1 MTRAG
6 YRPSHELVPLVLSGS
21 RLAIAR
27 MISRAEGGYAEASE
41 ALAELY
47 KHTGKAHI
55 VGITGVP
62 GAGKSTLVAAL
73 IKSLTQGGRKVGV
86 VAVDPSSPFSGGAIL
101 GDRVRMND
109 AAEANQA
116 FVRSMATRGHL
127 GGLAP
132 ATLQAVD
139 ILDAAGYSPI
149 IIETVGVGQDE
160 VEIVSAAHTI
170 VVLSPPGLG
179 DDIQAIKA
187 GILEIADIHVVSKA
201 DKPEAASAVAALK
214 GMLALGGR
222 NGDIPHFAGHR
233 STPTRGSRNEEC
245 PHFSKWTSPVLAVS
259 SVSGE
264 QMELLKATI
273 ARHWTHLHASG
284 ELAERQR
291 NNCRTRIF
299 NTARHLFQ
307 QQFDERSDELEQHLQ
322 AVVKREADPQAAAH
336 ALLGWNKERQK

>member
-1 MTRAG
+1 MISVARFDRAK
-6 YRPSHELVPLVLSGS
+6 RPAYVPSLELVPEVLAGS

-27 MISRAEGGYAEASE
+27 MISRAEGNYPEATE
-41 ALAELY
+41 ALAEIY

-55 VGITGVP
+55 IGITGVP
-62 GAGKSTLVAAL
+62 GAGKSTLVASL
-73 IKSLTQGGRKVGV
+73 IKALTLEGHKVGV

-139 ILDAAGYSPI
+139 VLDAAGYSPV

-160 VEIVSAAHTI
+160 VEIVTAAHTV
-170 VVLSPPGLG
+170 VVLSAPGLG

-201 DKPEAASAVAALK
+201 DKPEASATVAAIK
-214 GMLALGGR
+214 GMLALGSGVP
-222 NGDIPHFAGHR
+222 NSAW
-233 STPTRGSRNEEC
+233 SA
-245 PHFSKWTSPVLAVS
+245 PVLAVS

-264 QMELLKATI
+264 HMQSLQATLR
-273 ARHWTHLHASG
+273 AHQKHLRDSG
-284 ELAERQR
+284 ELAARER

-299 NTARHLFQ
+299 NMARHLFQ
-307 QQFDERSDELEQHLQ
+307 QQFDAGANDLEQHLQ
-322 AVVKREADPQAAAH
+322 AVVKRESDPRTAANV
-336 ALLGWNKERQK
+336 LLGWNQERQR

>member
-1 MTRAG
+1 MTRG
-6 YRPSHELVPLVLSGS
+6 DYRPSLELVPLVLAGS

-27 MISRAEGGYAEASE
+27 MISRAEGSYPEAAE

-47 KHTGKAHI
+47 KHTGKAHLI
-55 VGITGVP
+55 GMTGVP
-62 GAGKSTLVAAL
+62 GAGKSTLVASL
-73 IKSLTQGGRKVGV
+73 IKALTLDGHKVGV

-101 GDRVRMND
+101 GDRVRMNE

-160 VEIVSAAHTI
+160 VEIVTAAHTV

-201 DKPEAASAVAALK
+201 DKPEAGATVEI
-214 GMLALGGR
+214 GR
-222 NGDIPHFAGHR
+222 
-233 STPTRGSRNEEC
+233 
-245 PHFSKWTSPVLAVS
+245 
-259 SVSGE
+259 
-264 QMELLKATI
+264 
-273 ARHWTHLHASG
+273 
-284 ELAERQR
+284 
-291 NNCRTRIF
+291 
-299 NTARHLFQ
+299 
-307 QQFDERSDELEQHLQ
+307 
-322 AVVKREADPQAAAH
+322 AH
-336 ALLGWNKERQK
+336 V

>member
-1 MTRAG
+1 
-6 YRPSHELVPLVLSGS
+6 
-21 RLAIAR
+21 
-27 MISRAEGGYAEASE
+27 MISRAEGNYAEAAE
-41 ALAELY
+41 ALAEIY

-55 VGITGVP
+55 IGVTGVP
-62 GAGKSTLVAAL
+62 GAGKSTLVSSL
-73 IKSLTQGGRKVGV
+73 IKSLTSDGHPVGV

-101 GDRVRMND
+101 GDRVRMAD

-160 VEIVSAAHTI
+160 VEIVSAAHSI

-201 DKPEAASAVAALK
+201 DKPEAGAAVAALK
-214 GMLALGGR
+214 GMLTLGAVR
-222 NGDIPHFAGHR
+222 PN
-233 STPTRGSRNEEC
+233 ST
-245 PHFSKWTSPVLAVS
+245 WVSPVLAVS
-259 SVSGE
+259 SISGE
-264 QMELLKATI
+264 HLETLKATI
-273 ARHWTHLHASG
+273 GLHWKHLQDSG
-284 ELAERQR
+284 ELADRQR
-291 NNCRTRIF
+291 HNCRTRIF
-299 NTARHLFQ
+299 NMARHAFQ
-307 QQFDERSDELEQHLQ
+307 QQFEEHIDVLEAQLQ
-322 AVVKREADPQAAAH
+322 AVLNRVADPLSAAQV
-336 ALLGWNKERQK
+336 LLGWKQHKLEREA

>member
-201 DKPEAASAVAALK
+201 DKPEAGAAVAALK
-214 GMLALGGR
+214 GMLALG
-222 NGDIPHFAGHR
+222 AAR
-233 STPTRGSRNEEC
+233 SGST
-245 PHFSKWTSPVLAVS
+245 WASPVVAVS

-264 QMELLKATI
+264 QMDKLTATI
-273 ARHWTHLHASG
+273 DKHWKHLHESG
-284 ELAERQR
+284 ELAARQR
-291 NNCRTRIF
+291 NNSRARIF

-307 QQFDERSDELEQHLQ
+307 QQFDERADDLERQLQ
-322 AVVKREADPQAAAH
+322 AVVNRETDPQSAAH
-336 ALLGWNKERQK
+336 ALLGWNQERSQREI

>member
-1 MTRAG
+1 MTSVALFSRAKPPA
-6 YRPSHELVPLVLSGS
+6 YVPSLELVPQILARS

-27 MISRAEGGYAEASE
+27 MISRAEGDYAEAAE
-41 ALAELY
+41 ALAQIY
-47 KHTGKAHI
+47 KHSGKAHVI
-55 VGITGVP
+55 GITGVP

-73 IKSLTQGGRKVGV
+73 IKSLAADGHHVGV

-139 ILDAAGYSPI
+139 VLDAAGYSPI

-201 DKPEAASAVAALK
+201 DKPEAGAAVAALK
-214 GMLALGGR
+214 GMLSLGDAR
-222 NGDIPHFAGHR
+222 PN
-233 STPTRGSRNEEC
+233 ST
-245 PHFSKWTSPVLAVS
+245 WASPILAVS
-259 SVSGE
+259 SVSGD
-264 QMELLKATI
+264 QLDDLKSTI
-273 ARHWTHLHASG
+273 ARHWKHLHDSG
-284 ELAERQR
+284 EFADRQR

-299 NTARHLFQ
+299 NMARHSFQ
-307 QQFDERSDELEQHLQ
+307 QQFEQHADVLEAQLQ
-322 AVVKREADPQAAAH
+322 AVVKREADPRAAAQ
-336 ALLGWNKERQK
+336 ALLNWNRS

>member
-1 MTRAG
+1 MTGAA
-6 YRPSHELVPLVLSGS
+6 YRPSSELVPLVLAGS

-27 MISRAEGGYAEASE
+27 MISRAEGGYAEASD

-47 KHTGKAHI
+47 KHTGKAQI

-73 IKSLTQGGRKVGV
+73 IKALTQEGRKVGV
-86 VAVDPSSPFSGGAIL
+86 VAVDPSSPFTGGAIL

-179 DDIQAIKA
+179 DDIQGIKA

-201 DKPEAASAVAALK
+201 DKPEAAATVSALK
-214 GMLALGGR
+214 GMLALGAAR
-222 NGDIPHFAGHR
+222 AG
-233 STPTRGSRNEEC
+233 
-245 PHFSKWTSPVLAVS
+245 SKWQSPVLAVS

-264 QMELLKATI
+264 QMDSLKSTI
-273 ARHWTHLHASG
+273 AMHWKHLHVSG

-307 QQFDERSDELEQHLQ
+307 QQFVERSDELEKHLQ
-322 AVVKREADPQAAAH
+322 AVVKREAAPQAAAE

>member
-1 MTRAG
+1 MTGVALFSRARQQA
-6 YRPSHELVPLVLSGS
+6 YTPSLQLVPQVLAGS

-27 MISRAEGGYAEASE
+27 MISRAEGNYLEAAD
-41 ALAELY
+41 ALAEIY
-47 KHTGKAHI
+47 KHTGNAHI
-55 VGITGVP
+55 IGITGVP
-62 GAGKSTLVAAL
+62 GAGKSTLVASL
-73 IKSLTQGGRKVGV
+73 IKSLTSDGRKVGV

-132 ATLQAVD
+132 STLQAVD
-139 ILDAAGYSPI
+139 VLDAAGYSPI

-201 DKPEAASAVAALK
+201 DKPEAGAAVAALK
-214 GMLALGGR
+214 GMLSLGAAR
-222 NGDIPHFAGHR
+222 PN
-233 STPTRGSRNEEC
+233 ST
-245 PHFSKWTSPVLAVS
+245 WISPVLAVS

-264 QMELLKATI
+264 HLESLKSSI
-273 ARHWTHLHASG
+273 DQHWKHLQVSG
-284 ELAERQR
+284 ELADRRR

-299 NTARHLFQ
+299 NMARHAFQ
-307 QQFDERSDELEQHLQ
+307 HRFEEHADVLEAQLQ
-322 AVVKREADPQAAAH
+322 AVVNREVDPQSAAQV
-336 ALLGWNKERQK
+336 LLSWNVKS

>member
-1 MTRAG
+1 
-6 YRPSHELVPLVLSGS
+6 
-21 RLAIAR
+21 LAIAR
-27 MISRAEGGYAEASE
+27 MISRAEGNYAEAAA
-41 ALAELY
+41 ALAEIY

-55 VGITGVP
+55 IGITGVP

-73 IKSLTQGGRKVGV
+73 IKSLTTDGHKVGV

-139 ILDAAGYSPI
+139 VLDAAGYSPV

-187 GILEIADIHVVSKA
+187 GILEIADLHVVSKA
-201 DKPEAASAVAALK
+201 DKPEAGAAAAALK
-214 GMLALGGR
+214 GMLSLGTAR
-222 NGDIPHFAGHR
+222 PNSAWAP
-233 STPTRGSRNEEC
+233 
-245 PHFSKWTSPVLAVS
+245 PVLAVS

-264 QMELLKATI
+264 HLESLKAAI
-273 ARHWTHLHASG
+273 GRHRKHLQDSG
-284 ELAERQR
+284 ELADRRR

-299 NTARHLFQ
+299 NMARHAFQ
-307 QQFDERSDELEQHLQ
+307 QQFDEHAEVLEEQLQ
-322 AVVKREADPQAAAH
+322 AVVDRKIDPQAAAQV
-336 ALLGWNKERQK
+336 LLGWNKKS

>member
-1 MTRAG
+1 M
-6 YRPSHELVPLVLSGS
+6 
-21 RLAIAR
+21 
-27 MISRAEGGYAEASE
+27 AEI
-41 ALAELY
+41 Y

-55 VGITGVP
+55 IGITGVP

-73 IKSLTQGGRKVGV
+73 IKSLTTDGHKVGV

-139 ILDAAGYSPI
+139 VLDAAGYSPV

-187 GILEIADIHVVSKA
+187 GILEIADLHVVSKA
-201 DKPEAASAVAALK
+201 DKPEAGAAAAALK
-214 GMLALGGR
+214 GMLSLGTAR
-222 NGDIPHFAGHR
+222 PNSAWAP
-233 STPTRGSRNEEC
+233 
-245 PHFSKWTSPVLAVS
+245 PVLAVS

-264 QMELLKATI
+264 HLESLKVAI
-273 ARHWTHLHASG
+273 GRHRKHLQDSG
-284 ELAERQR
+284 ELADRRR

-299 NTARHLFQ
+299 NMARHAFQ
-307 QQFDERSDELEQHLQ
+307 QQFDEHAEVLEEQLQ
-322 AVVKREADPQAAAH
+322 AVVDRKIDPQAAAQV
-336 ALLGWNKERQK
+336 LLGWNKKS

>member
-1 MTRAG
+1 M
-6 YRPSHELVPLVLSGS
+6 VLAGS

-47 KHTGKAHI
+47 KHTGKAQI
-55 VGITGVP
+55 IGITGVP
-62 GAGKSTLVAAL
+62 GAGKSTLVASL
-73 IKSLTQGGRKVGV
+73 IKALTQDGRKVGV

-101 GDRVRMND
+101 GDRVRMNE

-132 ATLQAVD
+132 ATLHAVD

-160 VEIVSAAHTI
+160 VEIVSAAHTV

-201 DKPEAASAVAALK
+201 DKPEAAATVAALK
-214 GMLALGGR
+214 GMLALGR
-222 NGDIPHFAGHR
+222 NGDIPHFARVR
-233 STPTRGSRNEEC
+233 SAPTGGSRNEEC
-245 PHFSKWTSPVLAVS
+245 PHFSTWASPVLAVS
-259 SVSGE
+259 SVSGDH
-264 QMELLKATI
+264 METLKATI
-273 ARHWTHLHASG
+273 GKHWTHLHESG
-284 ELAERQR
+284 ELLARQR

-299 NTARHLFQ
+299 NTARLLFQ
-307 QQFDERSDELEQHLQ
+307 QQFDERADDLEKQLQ
-322 AVVKREADPQAAAH
+322 AVMKREADPQSAAYE
-336 ALLGWNKERQK
+336 LLGWNKARQK

>member
-1 MTRAG
+1 MTRGG
-6 YRPSHELVPLVLSGS
+6 YRPSHELVPLVLAGS

-27 MISRAEGGYAEASE
+27 MISRAEGGYEEANE
-41 ALAELY
+41 ALAEIY
-47 KHTGKAHI
+47 KHTGRAHI
-55 VGITGVP
+55 IGITGVP

-73 IKSLTQGGRKVGV
+73 IKALALGGSKVGV
-86 VAVDPSSPFSGGAIL
+86 VAIDPSSPFSGGAIL

-139 ILDAAGYSPI
+139 VLDAAGYSPI

-160 VEIVSAAHTI
+160 VEIVSAAHTV

-201 DKPEAASAVAALK
+201 DKPEAGAAVAALK
-214 GMLALGGR
+214 AMLALGSGR
-222 NGDIPHFAGHR
+222 PA
-233 STPTRGSRNEEC
+233 SQW
-245 PHFSKWTSPVLAVS
+245 KLPVLAVS

-264 QMELLKATI
+264 HMETLKAAI
-273 ARHWTHLHASG
+273 AEHWTHLHASG
-284 ELAERQR
+284 EFAARQR

-307 QQFDERSDELEQHLQ
+307 QQFDERGEDLEAQLQ
-322 AVVKREADPQAAAH
+322 AVVKREVDPRAAAH
-336 ALLGWNKERQK
+336 ALLGWN

>member
-1 MTRAG
+1 MTSVAFFGRSKQPT
-6 YRPSHELVPLVLSGS
+6 YTPSLDLVPQVLAGS

-27 MISRAEGGYAEASE
+27 MISRAEGNYAEA
-41 ALAELY
+41 AAAMAEIY

-55 VGITGVP
+55 IGITGVP

-73 IKSLTQGGRKVGV
+73 IKSLTTDGHKVGV

-139 ILDAAGYSPI
+139 VLDAAGYSPV

-187 GILEIADIHVVSKA
+187 GILEIADLHVVSKA
-201 DKPEAASAVAALK
+201 DKPEAGAAAAALK
-214 GMLALGGR
+214 GMLSLGTAR
-222 NGDIPHFAGHR
+222 PNSAWAP
-233 STPTRGSRNEEC
+233 
-245 PHFSKWTSPVLAVS
+245 PVLAVS
-259 SVSGE
+259 SVSDE
-264 QMELLKATI
+264 HLESLKAAI
-273 ARHWTHLHASG
+273 GRHRKHLQDSG
-284 ELAERQR
+284 ELADRRR

-299 NTARHLFQ
+299 NMARHAFQ
-307 QQFDERSDELEQHLQ
+307 QQFDEHAEVLEEQLQ
-322 AVVKREADPQAAAH
+322 AVVDRKIDPQAAAQV
-336 ALLGWNKERQK
+336 LLGWNKKS

>member
-1 MTRAG
+1 MTRTQ
-6 YRPSHELVPLVLSGS
+6 YRPSLELVPMVLAGS

-27 MISRAEGGYAEASE
+27 MISRAEGSYAEAAE
-41 ALAELY
+41 ALGEIY
-47 KHTGKAHI
+47 KHSGKAHI
-55 VGITGVP
+55 IGITGVP
-62 GAGKSTLVAAL
+62 GAGKSTLVASL
-73 IKSLTQGGRKVGV
+73 IKALTLGGSKVGV
-86 VAVDPSSPFSGGAIL
+86 VAIDPSSPFSGGAIL

-201 DKPEAASAVAALK
+201 DKPEAAAAVAALK
-214 GMLALGGR
+214 GMLALGTAKSGS
-222 NGDIPHFAGHR
+222 AW
-233 STPTRGSRNEEC
+233 TP
-245 PHFSKWTSPVLAVS
+245 PVLAVS
-259 SVSGE
+259 SLSGE
-264 QMELLKATI
+264 HIESLKASI
-273 ARHWTHLHASG
+273 DKHRTHLHESG
-284 ELAERQR
+284 EFAARLR

-307 QQFDERSDELEQHLQ
+307 QQFEERAEDLETQLQ
-322 AVVKREADPQAAAH
+322 AVVKREADPQSAAQ
-336 ALLGWNKERQK
+336 ALLGLNKARHE